1 MVKNIV
7 VFGMAH
13 SGKSTCIGYMYN
25 RTREKDPNYN
35 FEDYIARLKEELE
48 EYDDSRDYGYLVDEF
63 IEERKRTKASSGQSK
78 KIHLKPIEI
87 GGTEIIVIDT
97 PGSEH
102 KTIQRQKGMYYGE
115 IGVFCIEAKQLTSED
130 FFIKKRLFSAFMAT
144 MMLWSKFNRRTII
157 ALTKMDQCDYRE
169 DVYNKAR
176 EMIKQ
181 LCEMVNVAAIIPISV
196 DVKGRKAHNV
206 CVKSPEMPWYKGN
219 SLEDELTF
227 EIARAENKQN
237 NTPLLFYV
245 DRSYVRSQQYTG
257 QSWRVKILQGE
268 LSVGQEIKMSPV
280 RVNGEVQ
287 TIRAKIKSIRSDLER
302 AQKEPVYVSF
312 APAGS
317 FVGID
322 LCEIRLGNR
331 KIHKEDLKTLN
342 TSCGFS
348 YDMNYKIADQFKFRT
363 NFVNV
368 QKANLGRQMDVLWF
382 GRAITFQVCRR
393 EVVMNG
399 VEIVGKLENRWITMP
414 MTNDGQFLI
423 RDLIIR
429 YDNNP
434 NVDPFLEAELM
445 DIFN

>member
-157 ALTKMDQCDYRE
+157 ALTKM
-169 DVYNKAR
+169 
-176 EMIKQ
+176 
-181 LCEMVNVAAIIPISV
+181 
-196 DVKGRKAHNV
+196 GR
-206 CVKSPEMPWYKGN
+206 C
-219 SLEDELTF
+219 
-227 EIARAENKQN
+227 
-237 NTPLLFYV
+237 
-245 DRSYVRSQQYTG
+245 
-257 QSWRVKILQGE
+257 LQ
-268 LSVGQEIKMSPV
+268 
-280 RVNGEVQ
+280 
-287 TIRAKIKSIRSDLER
+287 
-302 AQKEPVYVSF
+302 
-312 APAGS
+312 
-317 FVGID
+317 
-322 LCEIRLGNR
+322 
-331 KIHKEDLKTLN
+331 
-342 TSCGFS
+342 
-348 YDMNYKIADQFKFRT
+348 
-363 NFVNV
+363 
-368 QKANLGRQMDVLWF
+368 
-382 GRAITFQVCRR
+382 
-393 EVVMNG
+393 
-399 VEIVGKLENRWITMP
+399 
-414 MTNDGQFLI
+414 
-423 RDLIIR
+423 
-429 YDNNP
+429 
-434 NVDPFLEAELM
+434 
-445 DIFN
+445 